1 MLKMHILKHVYKHAT
16 PITLRDNAKLH
27 KNKFPFVSSLTR
39 KAELSTLAVAHIL
52 AKLGLN

>member
-1 MLKMHILKHVYKHAT
+1 MHILKHVYKHAT